1 MGGWYKGYNFQ
12 WPIHT
17 EPVEAPIP
25 ELAIKYPTL
34 AWLNPHNLL
43 VLNEQPDVAK
53 GRNVGVALTPDDLND
68 VPGELVVITSNR
80 LTEHFHSGA
89 MTRNVPY
96 LAQLVPEPFVYVPR
110 GLADKLGIKSGDYV
124 DVITLRGALRM
135 KALVTEGEAY
145 LKVDGRET
153 PVVNVIWAFSFEGY
167 TTGPQGNFLNPDVGD
182 VVTTIQESK
191 AWIGKIKKAEG
202 V

>member
-1 MGGWYKGYNFQ
+1 
-12 WPIHT
+12 
-17 EPVEAPIP
+17 
-25 ELAIKYPTL
+25 
-34 AWLNPHNLL
+34 
-43 VLNEQPDVAK
+43 
-53 GRNVGVALTPDDLND
+53 
-68 VPGELVVITSNR
+68 
-80 LTEHFHSGA
+80 

-110 GLADKLGIKSGDYV
+110 RLADKLGIKSGDYV

-145 LKVDGRET
+145 LNVDGRET

-167 TTGPQGNFLNPDVGD
+167 TTGPQGNFINPDVGD